1 MDETPR
7 KLDGILLRDGALIYY
22 GNPAGRLEG
31 EGVTA
36 DSIFRR
42 RELEEW
48 LEGQGL
54 PVQWEEG
61 VYDGLCQERIP
72 IFRIWQLRPEVP
84 LRFPALAQLRE
95 AYGEPCP
102 GCYRAV
108 YAGERAGRSLEELW
122 LDYCRE
128 PLEGAEHPLSIS
140 DVLELREPSGSSF
153 FYIDR
158 REMLPIPFAD
168 SGREGDG

>member
-7 KLDGILLRDGALIYY
+7 DGILLRDGALIYY

-36 DSIFRR
+36 DPIFRR

-54 PVQWEEG
+54 PVRWEEG
-61 VYDGLCQERIP
+61 VYDELCQARIP
-72 IFRIWQLRPEVP
+72 VFRIWQLRPEVP
-84 LRFPALAQLRE
+84 LRFPALTQLRAE
-95 AYGEPCP
+95 YGEPCP
-102 GCYRAV
+102 GCYRMV
-108 YAGERAGRSLEELW
+108 YAGEQAGRSLEELW

-140 DVLELREPSGSSF
+140 DVLELREPSGSRF

-158 REMLPIPFAD
+158 REMLPIPFAE
-168 SGREGDG
+168 SEKEEAG

>member
-7 KLDGILLRDGALIYY
+7 DGILLRDGVLIYY

-31 EGVTA
+31 EGVAA
-36 DSIFRR
+36 DPIFRR

-48 LEGQGL
+48 LEGQGFS
-54 PVQWEEG
+54 VRWEEG
-61 VYDGLCQERIP
+61 VYDGLCRERIP

-84 LRFPALAQLRE
+84 PRFPALAQLRAE
-95 AYGEPCP
+95 YGEPCP
-102 GCYRAV
+102 GCYRMV
-108 YAGERAGRSLEELW
+108 YTGEQAGRSLEGLW

-158 REMLPIPFAD
+158 REMLPIPFAE
-168 SGREGDG
+168 SEKEEAG